1 MYYEILT
8 PMHATKCT
16 DIHEVQRLIATHL
29 PAGIAI
35 EPLYTGDTLIIT
47 KSGGA
52 VSVVM
57 DGDMKD
63 ITEGCADLCAEI
75 AELDGDLV
83 MIAKSGHGCAVVTDL
98 VYCGESMAGMWHADR
113 RLELE
118 ALLAG
123 RDFDTLRLSPS
134 TVAKSMS
141 ELDAAV
147 DEIQLD
153 DGSRGVVCKAMTS
166 RYMPG
171 ESDEWA
177 ALETACTLNVMVVKR
192 TAKAVTCAIGPVET
206 PEDWRDTA
214 AVGDAH
220 YAVIG
225 KIEGK
230 HAVKKGDTMAVSA
243 MALCE
248 YKYSDGQ
255 RGLSWHA
262 PIDAVQKAEGE
273 ALPCDALE
281 AAGFDYIEQGEAI
294 KQYVMKS
301 EEERYVL
308 FIVLEPLKGDGD
320 VDAQKNKYNKPEV
333 RKAFFYWTEKG
344 RKFGLMHKQL
354 LKDSDVTLC
363 ENYLAPV
370 DFNEG
375 GQSIRE
381 GTWLMGTR
389 INSDAIWAD
398 IKSGKLTGVSIGGYA
413 TRTQA

>member
-1 MYYEILT
+1 
-8 PMHATKCT
+8 MHATKCT

-47 KSGGA
+47 KSGEA
-52 VSVVM
+52 VSVVVDENM
-57 DGDMKD
+57 VD
-63 ITEGCADLCAEI
+63 ISDGCADLRAEI

-320 VDAQKNKYNKPEV
+320 VDAQKDKYNKPEV